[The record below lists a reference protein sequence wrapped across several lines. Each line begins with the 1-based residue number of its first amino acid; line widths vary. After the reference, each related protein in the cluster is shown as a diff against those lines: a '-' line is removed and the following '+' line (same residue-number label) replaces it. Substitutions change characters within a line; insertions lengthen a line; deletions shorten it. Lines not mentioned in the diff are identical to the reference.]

1 MSCERSFSE
10 MQDLTD
16 EGLVSSNRERFTT
29 GKILGNLESRRR
41 SSAETNYIDKKHIDS
56 LTSRFEESGK
66 SKSEV
71 LSASNVPRK
80 LKDASDVFHH
90 NKDDYTD
97 CVKQEVKVNKIDTSN
112 IFRQERQEVIAPSNV
127 ASKVG
132 KLKIEAANIFENQS
146 DEEIKRSPE
155 IKVGKLNAEN
165 LFKEEKKEEEA
176 TSIIK
181 VGKLGKNV
189 YNPKAEDVK
198 ESQSENIRIGKI
210 NTDNLFKESEEN
222 SEELL
227 NIWKPGKLT
236 EDKLTF
242 ANGNDNETLIYLND
256 FFYYKDEEKDVD
268 REDDTHVVPSGKVSE
283 RTNAFESKPG
293 KSEQKLSP
301 VLRRSESN
309 LTSDMQKKYQVRDCS
324 PLGSYKSINDNK

>member
-1 MSCERSFSE
+1 M
-10 MQDLTD
+10 
-16 EGLVSSNRERFTT
+16 
-29 GKILGNLESRRR
+29 
-41 SSAETNYIDKKHIDS
+41 
-56 LTSRFEESGK
+56 
-66 SKSEV
+66 

-165 LFKEEKKEEEA
+165 LFKEDKKEEET

-189 YNPKAEDVK
+189 YNPKPEDVK
-198 ESQSENIRIGKI
+198 ESQSENIRIGRI
-210 NTDNLFKESEEN
+210 NTDNLFKEAEEN

-227 NIWKPGKLT
+227 NICKPGKLS

-242 ANGNDNETLIYLND
+242 ANGNDND
-256 FFYYKDEEKDVD
+256 
-268 REDDTHVVPSGKVSE
+268 S
-283 RTNAFESKPG
+283 
-293 KSEQKLSP
+293 
-301 VLRRSESN
+301 
-309 LTSDMQKKYQVRDCS
+309 
-324 PLGSYKSINDNK
+324 